1 MISILKEKKNE
12 QIFCPVY
19 LIICYVNVGFDGV
32 IRIENEIS
40 SIPADYAQRH
50 IQAEQSRD

>member
-1 MISILKEKKNE
+1 
-12 QIFCPVY
+12 
-19 LIICYVNVGFDGV
+19 V

-50 IQAEQSRD
+50 IQAEQSRDWTWCFRLTWQTK